1 MDNAPMTSNYRKIIA
16 RNLETIFKSRADEL
30 ERLLPALREGEIFR
44 FRAFGEECTLGPQEV
59 LFSGIP
65 EQGPRAIVVTLYA
78 LAAGPE
84 PIRLE
89 PFQSFKDLPGS
100 MPYQG
105 AFVANTER
113 PLFSFVDGIESGKE
127 EISRAFGGSVGDGG
141 DFSLLLYPFPKIAL
155 HYIFYR
161 RDEDF
166 PASASC
172 LFSGNAPSFM
182 STDGLADVGEYTS
195 KRILSMVRT

>member
-1 MDNAPMTSNYRKIIA
+1 MISNYRKIIA
-16 RNLETIFKSRADEL
+16 QNLETIFRNLANRL
-30 ERLLPALREGEIFR
+30 ETLLPAVKEGEIFR
-44 FRAFGEECTLGPQEV
+44 FRAFGEECRLGSEEI
-59 LFSGIP
+59 LFSGVP
-65 EQGPRAIVVTLYA
+65 EQGPRAIIVTLYA
-78 LAAGPE
+78 LGVGPE

-105 AFVANTER
+105 AFTANAEL
-113 PLFSFVDGIESGKE
+113 PLLSSVGRIESGKE
-127 EISRAFGGSVGDGG
+127 EISKAFDGEVGEGG

-161 RDEDF
+161 QDEEF

-172 LFSGNAPSFM
+172 LFSGNAHSFM
-182 STDGLADVGEYTS
+182 STDGLADVGEYTT
-195 KRILSMVRT
+195 KRIISMVRT